1 MPNKREVLCT
11 KYNINTKS
19 HARKRSSLW
28 CISLIYVTPTI
39 PISLIKFSMSIFQ
52 QLKFPDLNLQKFFIH
67 VNKIYLYHI
76 KVQKRLPNVKIHVPF
91 PKNMHTHNQCL
102 FSQCIC
108 KRSETVQTW
117 PIRILPSKSSCPAL
131 SWDFLMADLSF
142 LLFFC
147 SISLPCCSVEV
158 SLLEAGGVTSPVDW
172 ATSLKVWL
180 VSSKDVCWWSD
191 EFRWSE
197 LMVDGWDE
205 RDGGWDEGWDE
216 VELVA
221 CVLAVEMLGWAEV
234 ELALTDLLV
243 EMSLWCFS
251 DPAWFGWTTFWWL
264 DLSDFNFLNNMIHVL
279 KSMPSIT
286 QFINNWESRKIPVHW
301 TINQHSITSFSN
313 IYWTH

>member
-1 MPNKREVLCT
+1 MH
-11 KYNINTKS
+11 KS
-19 HARKRSSLW
+19 HLCDANNTS
-28 CISLIYVTPTI
+28 
-39 PISLIKFSMSIFQ
+39 KF
-52 QLKFPDLNLQKFFIH
+52 
-67 VNKIYLYHI
+67 NKILNVNFSAIEISWFELAKVLYTCI
-76 KVQKRLPNVKIHVPF
+76 QDIPVSYQGSEETTKCQNSCSIS
-91 PKNMHTHNQCL
+91 KNMHTHNQCL

-205 RDGGWDEGWDE
+205 WDGGWDEGWDE

-264 DLSDFNFLNNMIHVL
+264 DLSDFNFLNNMIYVL

-313 IYWTH
+313 IYWYH